1 VKITVIATG
10 FDRKPAGRG
19 MSPTVTTPV
28 DLSNSTAHLHARAAE
43 AAAGAGAQAHAG
55 VQAAVPYGAPPLQV
69 NRRPALDLS
78 LPAAVNGGPMSPRS
92 EGADFESPLDVPAFL
107 RRQS

>member
-1 VKITVIATG
+1 MIATG

-19 MSPTVTTPV
+19 MSPAVTTPV
-28 DLSNSTAHLHARAAE
+28 DLSNYTAHLHARAAE
-43 AAAGAGAQAHAG
+43 AAAAGAGAQAHAG